1 MGTAAKGGVALA
13 KTGIKV
19 GAKELEKM
27 ADMANIAKAEA
38 SAGKPMNWTSVEGA
52 YSGKLEGGYGPGTT
66 TFNGKVVENTG
77 EYSVGAKGPGSKA
90 DDLLPNLNTRVLT
103 ETEARALGG
112 ENKGLIYVAEGPKGK
127 PAAQDFQA
135 GTNGAF
141 TDLATGKGAVPA
153 LRYTNPNEKGVNFVK
168 FDGIEKAADGSSV
181 MLIDAKT
188 KLAIWSPSTQK
199 SVMDTLQRV
208 KSAVEQNPGFKV
220 VYEFPNQKVEAQA
233 RAFIRSS
240 GFDNIVSTRTR
251 NP

>member
-1 MGTAAKGGVALA
+1 MERIGGNPKGPDLTEKLPNSVLDQQ
-13 KTGIKV
+13 
-19 GAKELEKM
+19 GAKRL
-27 ADMANIAKAEA
+27 
-38 SAGKPMNWTSVEGA
+38 
-52 YSGKLEGGYGPGTT
+52 GGE
-66 TFNGKVVENTG
+66 V
-77 EYSVGAKGPGSKA
+77 

-141 TDLATGKGAVPA
+141 SDLTTGKGGVPA
-153 LRYTNPNEKGVNFVK
+153 LRYTNPNDKGVNFVK
-168 FDGIEKAADGSSV
+168 FDGIEATVDGSSV

-208 KSAVEQNPGFKV
+208 KAAVEQNPGYKV

-233 RAFIRSS
+233 KAFIRYN
-240 GFDNIVSTRTR
+240 GFDKIVSTRTR
-251 NP
+251 AP